1 MRPLPCPLAGL
12 LLAASLT
19 ASLTAP
25 RPLAAQQPPAPD
37 AAIRAVMDRP
47 EFRHAIWGMA
57 FYDLDAKRLVAGV
70 NVDRLFTPGSTT
82 KLLTMGTALEALGPD
97 HRFRTRVYRTGP
109 VRDGV
114 LLGDLVLRASGDPNL
129 SGRVRDGNRYAFVD
143 KDHSY
148 GGMPLES
155 DPLTTI
161 RALAQQVAKAGI
173 RRISGQVMVDASLF
187 PEGERELGTR
197 VVLSP
202 MVVNDNVVDIV
213 LRPGARTGDPVQV
226 SVSPASSYLT
236 VQATLT
242 TADSSTPL
250 LARSVEDSTN
260 PDHRTLVLTGTVPR
274 GAPVNARWA
283 VASPR
288 RFGEIV
294 FAEALQAA
302 GVSAIA
308 RLGSRVTDA
317 RTFAPFYTDS
327 LVVAEHVSL
336 PLTAEAVVLLKTS
349 QNLHASNFPLLLP
362 ALTGGAAGRTG
373 FDIARDWLQKEGLDL
388 DGAQQSDGAG
398 GDALFSPSFMVQYL
412 AMLAKKPWAGAFHD
426 ALPILG
432 RDGTLALIQVKAP
445 GAGQV
450 HAKTGTYAKYD
461 ALNRRTLVTG
471 KGLAGYV
478 TTRSGRKLA
487 IALYVNNLA
496 VKQGDPADVAGQ
508 ALGEIAS
515 LAWERIK

>member
-1 MRPLPCPLAGL
+1 
-12 LLAASLT
+12 
-19 ASLTAP
+19 
-25 RPLAAQQPPAPD
+25 
-37 AAIRAVMDRP
+37 MDRP
-47 EFRHAIWGMA
+47 EFRHAVWGMA
-57 FYDLDAKRLVAGV
+57 FYDLDAKKLVAGV

-97 HRFRTRVYRTGP
+97 HRLRTRVYRTGP
-109 VRDGV
+109 IRDGV
-114 LLGDLVLRASGDPNL
+114 LMGDLVLRASGDPNL

-148 GGMPLES
+148 GGMPLDS

-161 RALAQQVAKAGI
+161 KALAQQVAKAGI
-173 RRISGQVMVDASLF
+173 RKISGQVIVDASLF
-187 PEGERELGTR
+187 PEGDRELGTR
-197 VVLSP
+197 IVLSP

-213 LRPGARTGDPVQV
+213 LHPGARTGDPVTV
-226 SVSPASSYLT
+226 DVSPRTSYVT
-236 VQATLT
+236 VHATLT
-242 TADSSTPL
+242 TADSAAPL
-250 LARSVEDSTN
+250 IARTVEDSTN
-260 PDHRTLVLTGTVPR
+260 PDHRTIIVTGAVPR
-274 GAPVNARWA
+274 GAPVNARVA

-294 FAEALQAA
+294 FTEALQAA
-302 GVSAIA
+302 GISAVP
-308 RLGSRVTDA
+308 RLAARVTDA
-317 RTFAPFYTDS
+317 KTFVASYVDS
-327 LVVAEHVSL
+327 LMVAEHVSL

-349 QNLHASNFPLLLP
+349 QNLHASNFPLMLP
-362 ALTGGAAGRTG
+362 ALTGAAAGRTG
-373 FDIARDWLQKEGLDL
+373 FDIEREWLQKEGLDT
-388 DGAQQSDGAG
+388 DGAQQGDGAG
-398 GDALFSPSFMVQYL
+398 GDALFSPTFMVQYL
-412 AMLAKKPWAGAFHD
+412 AMIARKPWAGAFHD

-432 RDGTLALIQVKAP
+432 RDGTLALIQVKSP
-445 GAGQV
+445 GAGKV
-450 HAKTGTYAKYD
+450 HAKTGTFAKYD

-478 TTRSGRKLA
+478 TTKSGRKLA